1 MIIKIIDNVPHQ
13 IIDIQ
18 FGNLNIVKMVK
29 NGKILWERIVDI
41 ITGVINSGIWVN
53 NNIWSNSEVW
63 KNN

>member
-1 MIIKIIDNVPHQ
+1 
-13 IIDIQ
+13 
-18 FGNLNIVKMVK
+18 MVK